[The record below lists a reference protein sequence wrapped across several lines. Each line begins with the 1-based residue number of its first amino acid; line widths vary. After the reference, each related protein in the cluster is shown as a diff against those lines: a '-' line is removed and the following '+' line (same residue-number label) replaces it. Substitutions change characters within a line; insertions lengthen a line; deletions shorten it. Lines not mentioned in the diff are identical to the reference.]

1 MNTEKILELLKKPKV
16 IIGLIVAAVLL
27 FGTVSVIGTYTSV
40 RNDGRNM
47 ELSMNAHWKN
57 TQTRYGQFR
66 MGMADKMAIAREKR
80 DAINKILVD
89 AVSGRYDKQGQPGT
103 VDQQAVFSAI
113 VEKYPDLKGLDIFDQ
128 LIIDIQAGREAFAKD
143 QETMADM
150 VRSYNSWRTTGS
162 FLHPTFVEWAGFP
175 SDILEARVG
184 DKVYYGQEALDKMST
199 VIMGQGTSEIF
210 DTGTD
215 KPLVQPVK

>member
-27 FGTVSVIGTYTSV
+27 FGTVSTIGTYTSV
-40 RNDGRNM
+40 RNEGRSQ
-47 ELSMNAHWKN
+47 ELSMTAHWKN

-66 MGMADKMAIAREKR
+66 MGMADKLAIAREKR

-103 VDQQAVFSAI
+103 VDQQAIFSAI

-128 LIIDIQAGREAFAKD
+128 LITDIQAGREAFAKD

-162 FLHPTFVEWAGFP
+162 FLHPTFVDWAGFP
-175 SDILEARVG
+175 SDVLEARVG
-184 DKVYYGQEALDKMST
+184 DKLYKGQEALDKMST
-199 VIMGQGTSEIF
+199 VIMGQGTGEIF
-210 DTGTD
+210 DTGND
-215 KPLVQPVK
+215 KPLVP

>member
-27 FGTVSVIGTYTSV
+27 FGTVSTIGTYTSV
-40 RNDGRNM
+40 RNEGRSQ
-47 ELSMNAHWKN
+47 ELSMTAHWKN
-57 TQTRYGQFR
+57 TQARYGQFR
-66 MGMADKMAIAREKR
+66 MGMADKLAIAREKR

-103 VDQQAVFSAI
+103 VDQQAIFSAI

-128 LIIDIQAGREAFAKD
+128 LITDIQAGREAFAKD

-162 FLHPTFVEWAGFP
+162 FLHPTFVDWAGFP
-175 SDILEARVG
+175 SDVLEARVG
-184 DKVYYGQEALDKMST
+184 DKLYKGQEALDKMST
-199 VIMGQGTSEIF
+199 VIMGQGTGEIF
-210 DTGTD
+210 DTGND
-215 KPLVQPVK
+215 KPLVP

>member
-40 RNDGRNM
+40 RNDGRSQ
-47 ELSMNAHWKN
+47 ELSMTAHWKN
-57 TQTRYGQFR
+57 TQSRYGQFR
-66 MGMADKMAIAREKR
+66 MGMADKLAIAREKR

-89 AVSGRYDKQGQPGT
+89 AVSGRYDKQGQSGT

-128 LIIDIQAGREAFAKD
+128 LITDIQAGREAFAKD

-162 FLHPTFVEWAGFP
+162 FLHPTFVDWAGFP
-175 SDILEARVG
+175 SDVLEARVG
-184 DKVYYGQEALDKMST
+184 DKLYKGQDALDKMST
-199 VIMGQGTSEIF
+199 VIMGQGTGEIF
-210 DTGTD
+210 DTGND
-215 KPLVQPVK
+215 KPLVP